1 MKRTCGAVVL
11 ALLFLVLASAG
22 WAGGSTEG
30 SAAKSEAKLVWI
42 YPGPYPQPDQDLV
55 FAKANEIIK
64 QKINATVEFR
74 VMDWSTF
81 GTKMPAMI
89 GAGEKFDV
97 CYTAGWIN
105 NYTLN
110 ANNGAYVA
118 LDDLLTKYAPNLY
131 KSIPAGAWEA
141 SRVNGKIYAIPMQQ
155 IWAYWDCVFFPASLV
170 EKYRWDLSKIK
181 KPADVE
187 PILKDIKNGEPNTW
201 PTNPRGIISF
211 ADHFNGLDYT
221 GAPSVVVSYRDSKAT
236 VLNWYEVPGVVEYMK
251 LVRSWFTKGY
261 IRPDILTWK
270 SASAAAETKAKL
282 YGSGWHNTGKP
293 GNEEEMKA
301 SSGYDWKM
309 VRFGEPVMTTTN
321 IIATMQAI
329 SVTSAHPDRTL
340 ELMELMYTDKDLYN
354 IIGFGIDG
362 KHFKK
367 TAANRVERIPD
378 SGYNPNTLWLQGTT
392 FNAYLIGNQPDTLW
406 EETKKLN
413 ASAYPSVLL
422 GFNLNLDPIKTL
434 VANVQDAPAQWADAL
449 QYGAVDFDSSYQAV
463 LAALKKAGIE
473 DLKAAV
479 QQQINT
485 WMQKKAK

>member
-1 MKRTCGAVVL
+1 MSLFARRALAVIALAALVAVGA
-11 ALLFLVLASAG
+11 AASG
-22 WAGGSTEG
+22 QSD
-30 SAAKSEAKLVWI
+30 SAAKTGPVTLTYFSPDMGRILKEDAPNFLELQKRLNMKIDANFVPSAEFTQKLNVMVASGEMPDVVKI
-42 YPGPYPQPDQDLV
+42 NGYDYAQYVPQGVLLPLNDLV
-55 FAKANEIIK
+55 
-64 QKINATVEFR
+64 
-74 VMDWSTF
+74 
-81 GTKMPAMI
+81 
-89 GAGEKFDV
+89 EKL
-97 CYTAGWIN
+97 G
-105 NYTLN
+105 
-110 ANNGAYVA
+110 
-118 LDDLLTKYAPNLY
+118 PNL
-131 KSIPAGAWEA
+131 KKQVPQAAWEL
-141 SRVNGKIYAIPMQQ
+141 STVNGKIYAIPMQQ

-221 GAPSVVVSYRDSKAT
+221 GAPSVVVSYRDPKAT

-354 IIGFGIDG
+354 MIGFGIDG
-362 KHFKK
+362 KHYKK

-406 EETKKLN
+406 EETKTLN